1 MCGVITIPNNL
12 HAEECIRKRRLI
24 LPRTPTTIRL
34 LKSAVIR
41 VRDDSTQIVRIPRDE
56 LYVTDE
62 DGCTRSETKMANQ
75 GTSADKTGQVKLNEW
90 REQFDGGLQRKRVG

>member
-1 MCGVITIPNNL
+1 MCGVITIPKNL
-12 HAEECIRKRRLI
+12 HAEGCIRKRRLI

-41 VRDDSTQIVRIPRDE
+41 VRDDSTQIVRIPREE
-56 LYVTDE
+56 LYVTGE

-75 GTSADKTGQVKLNEW
+75 GTSADKLGQVKL
-90 REQFDGGLQRKRVG
+90 K